1 MRATAFLALWN
12 GVDNA
17 QVTPEEYETW
27 HSFEHVPERVGLP
40 GFIEARRY
48 RRLDD
53 AADAG
58 PLYYTCYWL
67 QTREALATPEYRE
80 VLAHPTLWSARM
92 RGALTDFLRLPCEL
106 QATYGVSSGVYLSVL
121 RLRATDAKVL
131 AASLTSMLPALVTE
145 ASILCAHWGWAY
157 PTNDFPMASAGVV
170 PVEGHGQE
178 AVLMLQHLDL
188 TTLRTSTEYLQR
200 VLSLRA
206 VICQSMGDYGLLTQV
221 RQTDLTAPLE
231 RRQPARP
238 QLMQRFLSGD
248 KVHE

>member
-12 GVDNA
+12 GVDTS
-17 QVTPEEYETW
+17 QVKPEEYETW

-48 RRLDD
+48 GRLDG

-58 PLYYTCYWL
+58 ALYYSCYWL
-67 QTREALATPEYRE
+67 QSREALATPEYRE
-80 VLAHPTLWSARM
+80 VLAHPTPWSARM
-92 RGALTDFLRLPCEL
+92 RGALTNFLRLPCDV
-106 QATYGVSSGVYLSVL
+106 QGAYGSSSGVYLSAL
-121 RLRATDAKVL
+121 RLRATDATAI
-131 AASLTSMLPALVTE
+131 AASLTSMLPAMVAE
-145 ASILCAHWGWAY
+145 AGVLCAHWGWAY
-157 PTNDFPMASAGVV
+157 PTNDFPMASAGVT
-170 PVEGHGQE
+170 PVEGNGQE
-178 AVLMLQHLDL
+178 VVLMLQHLDL
-188 TTLRTSTEYLQR
+188 TTLRISTEYLQR

-206 VICQSMGDYGLLTQV
+206 VICQHMGDYGLLTHV

-248 KVHE
+248 KVHG